1 MTKILGRRSL
11 LATAVCGLVSTG
23 AIANDL
29 ALEEVLVT
37 AEKRE
42 SSLQDTPIS
51 LLAFSNER
59 LDRFGITDLA
69 DVAGLAPNVTITP
82 FPNSR
87 SSLVIFMRG
96 VGNNDSQTTQDAAV
110 GVYIDG
116 VYVARSIGL
125 GRRLAR
131 VSCLGLMRGP

>member
-11 LATAVCGLVSTG
+11 LATAICGLMSAG
-23 AIANDL
+23 AVANDL

-110 GVYIDG
+110 GIYIDG

-125 GRRLAR
+125 GSVL
-131 VSCLGLMRGP
+131 SRGATVYAICF

>member
-11 LATAVCGLVSTG
+11 LATAICGLMSAG
-23 AIANDL
+23 AVANDL

-69 DVAGLAPNVTITP
+69 DVAG
-82 FPNSR
+82 
-87 SSLVIFMRG
+87 
-96 VGNNDSQTTQDAAV
+96 DDE
-110 GVYIDG
+110 D
-116 VYVARSIGL
+116 
-125 GRRLAR
+125 
-131 VSCLGLMRGP
+131 